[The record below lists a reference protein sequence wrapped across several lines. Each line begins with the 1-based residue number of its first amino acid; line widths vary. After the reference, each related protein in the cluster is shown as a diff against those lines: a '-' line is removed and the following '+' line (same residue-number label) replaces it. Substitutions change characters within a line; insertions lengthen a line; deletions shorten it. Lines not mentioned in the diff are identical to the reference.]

1 MAFVFI
7 WTLLVPNISI
17 SAETRVVSFG
27 FRGAEV
33 REEEGKRVAEVYL
46 DDSAKE
52 DLKVVKLYTKVMKY
66 SYASGP
72 EYVQEPT
79 WNLQLNEES
88 KIIGY
93 LEEKDITSFGEY
105 VIDKVEIIKEDNSK
119 NILFNSMFYSELGEN
134 DKENAVLENFEF
146 SIGWESSPLSLDEG
160 NFEKKLVIL
169 GEEQTLTFKIN
180 SSSEIVQAKQVYV
193 TFNRSDSN
201 EESNPIVILASK
213 NEEDIYQAKESI
225 TGSLNTGDWT
235 VEKIDITDNFE
246 RNISITPYL
255 GSFKVVSENTDITP
269 PKLVSIELTGDTY
282 DFKSEE
288 EKPKFIIEATDDLA
302 GVRDSINI
310 ELVDKEDKNNTISI
324 WSYKEW
330 NGERFIA
337 DIYEGYIK
345 ANGVYEIKYVSLT
358 DNASNN
364 IIYINPKY
372 KESYHNDGYVER
384 DFSNLELT
392 IVNFEES
399 TKANISVEELVNN
412 KNEVANG
419 NEIDFSATIKSD
431 KLANYAYITFTNDNN
446 KTIYISSNNYH
457 SEEAEDGCYL
467 FEFKPNNDQFKY
479 LASGNYR
486 VEYMGIQYYY
496 GNNSSEEEYF
506 YDERSEYIGEDYK
519 TYNFKEL
526 DFTCKNENEDIIP
539 PSITNISVDK
549 GIITPGEAVE
559 ITIEVEDD
567 NSGFIYNEYDSRNM
581 YVYYKNISDGIA
593 LYYDRESSSFKG
605 TIEIPNYSSTGVY
618 NISSIS
624 LYDVADNSQY
634 YSWWNN
640 EDKVLLSQGT
650 ILVKSD
656 LNEQLPPTI
665 TCNAKDGQYY
675 KAPFTPL
682 VTSDHGDIARLLN
695 GKQYDSSPIEKA
707 GNYTLFITATGLDG
721 SVTTAKVYFTVTL
734 EINNDTT
741 VDDIIDY
748 IQSSEDKNVVIEVNS
763 DDKTIKEDIFEAI
776 KGTNKI
782 VSFAQKNE
790 EGKEEVVWTFEGEDI
805 TGSYR
810 DIKLSVTNNADE
822 ENKDAIYDID
832 EEAYV
837 IHFDHHRELPGKA
850 SVKVYVGLDNKLT
863 GKDLTFYYFNSET
876 GKPEK
881 VQGPLGIDK
890 DGYVTV
896 EITHCSDYFLSV
908 DDSLDP
914 NDKLPVIS
922 VEQSEVELKVGEKL
936 KLNVKV
942 DLTTVDVTYVSLN
955 ESIVTVSN
963 EGEIEAVGAGETE
976 VKIEAGK
983 ATAFVKIKVNNDEPI
998 IPEESN
1004 PEDSQPETPNPE
1016 QPKSE
1021 YPQPE
1026 IPKQE
1031 ESKSEVSQ
1039 QENDKLPQTGGASTV
1054 ATLTIGLLLLGGG
1067 VYTRRKNN
1075 KSIS

>member
-213 NEEDIYQAKESI
+213 TEEDIYQAKESI

-419 NEIDFSATIKSD
+419 NEID
-431 KLANYAYITFTNDNN
+431 
-446 KTIYISSNNYH
+446 
-457 SEEAEDGCYL
+457 
-467 FEFKPNNDQFKY
+467 
-479 LASGNYR
+479 
-486 VEYMGIQYYY
+486 
-496 GNNSSEEEYF
+496 
-506 YDERSEYIGEDYK
+506 
-519 TYNFKEL
+519 
-526 DFTCKNENEDIIP
+526 
-539 PSITNISVDK
+539 
-549 GIITPGEAVE
+549 
-559 ITIEVEDD
+559 
-567 NSGFIYNEYDSRNM
+567 
-581 YVYYKNISDGIA
+581 
-593 LYYDRESSSFKG
+593 
-605 TIEIPNYSSTGVY
+605 
-618 NISSIS
+618 
-624 LYDVADNSQY
+624 
-634 YSWWNN
+634 
-640 EDKVLLSQGT
+640 
-650 ILVKSD
+650 
-656 LNEQLPPTI
+656 
-665 TCNAKDGQYY
+665 
-675 KAPFTPL
+675 
-682 VTSDHGDIARLLN
+682 
-695 GKQYDSSPIEKA
+695 
-707 GNYTLFITATGLDG
+707 
-721 SVTTAKVYFTVTL
+721 
-734 EINNDTT
+734 
-741 VDDIIDY
+741 
-748 IQSSEDKNVVIEVNS
+748 
-763 DDKTIKEDIFEAI
+763 
-776 KGTNKI
+776 
-782 VSFAQKNE
+782 
-790 EGKEEVVWTFEGEDI
+790 
-805 TGSYR
+805 
-810 DIKLSVTNNADE
+810 
-822 ENKDAIYDID
+822 
-832 EEAYV
+832 
-837 IHFDHHRELPGKA
+837 
-850 SVKVYVGLDNKLT
+850 
-863 GKDLTFYYFNSET
+863 
-876 GKPEK
+876 
-881 VQGPLGIDK
+881 
-890 DGYVTV
+890 
-896 EITHCSDYFLSV
+896 
-908 DDSLDP
+908 
-914 NDKLPVIS
+914 
-922 VEQSEVELKVGEKL
+922 
-936 KLNVKV
+936 
-942 DLTTVDVTYVSLN
+942 
-955 ESIVTVSN
+955 
-963 EGEIEAVGAGETE
+963 
-976 VKIEAGK
+976 
-983 ATAFVKIKVNNDEPI
+983 
-998 IPEESN
+998 
-1004 PEDSQPETPNPE
+1004 
-1016 QPKSE
+1016 
-1021 YPQPE
+1021 
-1026 IPKQE
+1026 
-1031 ESKSEVSQ
+1031 
-1039 QENDKLPQTGGASTV
+1039 
-1054 ATLTIGLLLLGGG
+1054 
-1067 VYTRRKNN
+1067 
-1075 KSIS
+1075 